1 MKFLEITFVDPEI
14 PGGVERFAFQLGQF
28 LSNHSIDV
36 TYIFSGD
43 KEQVYVHNGIK
54 KIMIKCNRK
63 LFPKIFFNIKVYFY
77 VKKHRLEYDIV
88 HINGDNGDLIA
99 RIRGIKTLMTV
110 HGSALKE
117 GLSGKN
123 NKALKII
130 NKLNK
135 IASAYISH
143 IFEIYGMKRAGIIV
157 STSPAYIDFIN
168 LYRNKDD
175 IVVIPLG
182 VDTDFFKPGEKNEI
196 RKELSMNLDALY
208 GIWVGQDRNRKKL
221 EFAIDVIE
229 KTKSNLICI
238 GDTNT
243 DKKVSNKIILLKNI
257 SDKYLLEYYQASD
270 FFLFPSKY
278 EGFGLAILEAMACG
292 SVPIIDQNIKIPVLS
307 QGTNCFIAERDSD
320 YFNIITTIEN
330 NRSILSEM
338 SKEAVKSAGKLSV
351 TNNLFRY
358 LDIIDHYYK
367 N

>member
-1 MKFLEITFVDPEI
+1 MRFLEITFVDPEI

-43 KEQVYVHNGIK
+43 KDEVYDRNGIK
-54 KIMIKCNRK
+54 KIKIKCNRK

-77 VKKHRLEYDIV
+77 IKKHKLEYDIV
-88 HINGDNGDLIA
+88 HINGDNGDLIT
-99 RIRGIKTLMTV
+99 RIKGIKTLMTV

-123 NKALKII
+123 NKTLKIV

-168 LYRNKDD
+168 LYRNKHD
-175 IVVIPLG
+175 ITIIPPG
-182 VDTDFFKPGEKNEI
+182 VDTDFFKPGLKNEI
-196 RKELSMNLDALY
+196 RKELSMSLNALY
-208 GIWVGQDRNRKKL
+208 GIWVGQDRNRKRL

-229 KTKSNLICI
+229 RTKSNLICI

-243 DKKVSNKIILLKNI
+243 EKKFSNRITLLKNI
-257 SDKYLLEYYQASD
+257 NDKNLLAYYQASD
-270 FFLFPSKY
+270 FFLFPSNY
-278 EGFGLAILEAMACG
+278 EGFGLVILEAMACG
-292 SVPIIDQNIKIPVLS
+292 SVPIISKNIKIPILS
-307 QGTNCFIAERDSD
+307 DGKNCFIAEKDSD
-320 YFNIITTIEN
+320 YLNIITTIEN
-330 NRSILSEM
+330 NRSILNEM
-338 SKEAVKSAGKLSV
+338 SNEAVKSASTLSV
-351 TNNLFRY
+351 TNNLFKY
-358 LDIIDHYYK
+358 LKIIEHYYR